1 MAAKMKQNRRWM
13 VLLCAALFAS
23 TAQGQEEEVHLGLAI
38 APNWSHGI
46 SRDYAH
52 EALEGNLRFGYKFI
66 FDWKFTDT
74 YAIGSGVNVFHTGG
88 TVGFLTAA
96 DTSTLHFVEWGVHNQ
111 YVEVPITFKMR
122 TKEVGYTTYFG
133 QFGVGLGLNVRSE
146 VDARSYVAWGRADQE
161 SAWAPLADETGGGEP
176 IRMAFD
182 EQTRLFRPSLI
193 VGLGAERA
201 LLGKTALCMGLA
213 YNMGLSNQ
221 YVDQTIVRTNTSG
234 MPIDVSGTSFG
245 NGSATGAAELIEM
258 QGKTGFLELTL
269 GLMF

>member
-1 MAAKMKQNRRWM
+1 MKQKRRWK
-13 VLLCAALFAS
+13 VLVCTALLVS
-23 TAQGQEEEVHLGLAI
+23 TAWGQEEEVHLGLAL

-52 EALEGNLRFGYKFI
+52 EPLDANLRFGYKFI

-74 YAIGSGVNVFHTGG
+74 YAIGSGVNVFHAGG
-88 TVGFLTAA
+88 KVGFLTAA
-96 DTSTLHFVEWGVHNQ
+96 DTSSLRFVEWGVRNQ

-122 TKEVGYTTYFG
+122 TKEVGYTTYYG

-146 VDARSYVAWGRADQE
+146 VDARSYLSWGRSSQDA
-161 SAWAPLADETGGGEP
+161 AWAPVADETGGGEA

-182 EQTRLFRPSLI
+182 DQTRLFRPSLI
-193 VGLGAERA
+193 VGVGAERS
-201 LLGKTALCMGLA
+201 LLGKTAVCMGLA

-221 YVDQTIVRTNTSG
+221 YIDQNIVRTNTSG
-234 MPIDVSGTSFG
+234 MPIDASGASFG
-245 NGSATGAAELIEM
+245 NGTATGAPELIEM